1 MAVVPVIL
9 KLLAQKAPG
18 LTSALS
24 EVRKDFGDL
33 ASLVD
38 TVKLKAAG
46 FTLAT
51 TVGIAS
57 LGGQVVKQ
65 AGEFEQLQARMLS
78 VAKTAEGAS
87 AAFQNAIELASNSP
101 FDVKGVV
108 AATVQLEAF
117 GQRSKELL
125 PLVGNLA
132 AAFGKPIEEGA
143 QVLGK
148 AFSGSLEGFESLR
161 NTYGIS
167 TALLV
172 RYGATMAKT
181 GGIAV
186 STASDLQKARQALT
200 QIIQTRYGDAMER
213 QSRTL
218 FGAFSNLEDAV
229 SRFAAAFGTALI
241 PLATTITRA
250 LTAVVESFEQIP
262 APFRT
267 LIALG
272 GVATVTIG
280 ALATAVLGV
289 VGLVGNAI
297 PPLVSMGRAMGSL
310 GGTSAATAGEVTVT
324 VLATERM
331 GVANAAAS
339 ETVVNLARVVTG
351 AGIVQQAFNAEL
363 TYTSRALTGLTGQL
377 PALTAEVALYRQV
390 TSGASIG
397 TAQLALGAG
406 KAGPQLALA
415 TAGVQNLAV
424 ATPQASTGLANLA
437 ARTDAA
443 TRAGGVFAGLGLGP
457 VLLGIGAVAGGAT
470 LALANMH
477 NQNERLNQSVEQ
489 SARIFQD
496 AVRGLRQMQSFIE
509 QLTGKQAGYVRGNT
523 TAAEAV
529 AAFKEQ
535 LNEISPAELLDR
547 LEKAGKSIQ
556 DLRDELKLG
565 TEVANKQAAEIARI
579 EEEQSRLN
587 KTIELYKALMKSG
600 FSDQVNTQELDEAG
614 SQLEINQE
622 RLDTLRS
629 SFQRTSKENSL
640 KEELIPRLEATSKAF
655 EAASEHTQ
663 QFSAYLSS
671 VGRTDSIPQ
680 VNRAI
685 ELTNQRLQQV
695 RKDLEGQGLP
705 LNNLVAL
712 RERLLNANPK
722 EQQAI
727 NDLLKLEDARVDL
740 VKKRE
745 DLEQAGVRE
754 KIRQADLAIER
765 ENVRLGESLT
775 RERERVAAQLN
786 LVRSGSEEELSIRK
800 RLASL
805 DDRIRTDKVTKA
817 RDAFETEQGALR
829 DGLDALRGSGEASAE
844 EIAGAIEQIILKTE
858 AWQAAN
864 KGILAQSP
872 DLTQSVSGALR
883 GLRRDL
889 DSATRAIPKERVD
902 EALAAAKELGT
913 EAINAEQKLA
923 AATKGIEQ
931 LRALQA
937 SGEITTTRERAR
949 LQSEI
954 NKLTNE
960 ELKLRT
966 EVAKEERAQARETD
980 ALRRGGLETELEL
993 LKVRQEQSGQDLSSQ
1008 IRDKEQQILA
1018 EKLQAIREQEQA
1030 EIDSGV
1036 NATRA
1041 RERAEIRITQ
1051 LKNEET
1057 LKRMQA
1063 ESDLTGAV
1071 ESEAKKQEDIRK
1083 RYQDQRLGG
1092 PNSPLKSLA
1101 EVSEELQM
1109 LGAFDLGSGFGR
1121 SRSNARQSPPSGLFE
1136 VQRQIESDI
1145 TSGDRVAGRGQRG
1158 RYTDAINAAERTP
1171 TFVAPDGPGT
1181 PAAGTVNNYYVSLQ
1195 NRALD
1200 VNDPASQQAVKQL
1213 VGQFITEAQHRG
1225 VA

>member
-496 AVRGLRQMQSFIE
+496 AVLGLRQMQGLIE
-509 QLTGKQAGYVRGNT
+509 QLTGKEANYVRGNT
-523 TAAEAV
+523 NAADAV
-529 AAFKEQ
+529 AAFKEK
-535 LNEISPAELLDR
+535 LKDVVPAELLGR
-547 LEKAGKSIQ
+547 LEASGLSIQ
-556 DLRDELKLG
+556 DLRDNFKDG
-565 TEVANKQAAEIARI
+565 TEKAGKYAAQIKQL
-579 EEEQSRLN
+579 EEEQASLT
-587 KTIELYKALMKSG
+587 KTVELYRSIPEPG
-600 FSDQVNTQELDEAG
+600 FAEAQGLAEAATQMEVNQNLLD
-614 SQLEINQE
+614 S
-622 RLDTLRS
+622 LRAS
-629 SFQRTSKENSL
+629 LQRVAKENGL
-640 KEELIPRLEATSKAF
+640 NEELIPRLEATSKAF
-655 EAASEHTQ
+655 DAANVHSE

-671 VGRTDSIPQ
+671 VGKTESVPQ
-680 VNRAI
+680 LNRAI
-685 ELTNQRLQQV
+685 ELTSQKLQQV
-695 RKDLEGQGLP
+695 RTDLEGQGLP

-712 RERLLNANPK
+712 QERLLEAKGP
-722 EQQAI
+722 EREAI
-727 NDLLKLEDARVDL
+727 QNVLKLEEARLDL
-740 VKKRE
+740 VKKR
-745 DLEQAGVRE
+745 DSQEQVGVRE
-754 KIRQADLAIER
+754 KLRQADLAIER

-872 DLTQSVSGALR
+872 DLSQSVSGALQ

-923 AATKGIEQ
+923 AATKGLEQ

-1057 LKRMQA
+1057 LKRMRA

-1071 ESEAKKQEDIRK
+1071 ESEAKKQEDILNRF
-1083 RYQDQRLGG
+1083 REQRLGG
-1092 PNSPLKSLA
+1092 PNSPLQSLA
-1101 EVSEELQM
+1101 EVSAQLSS
-1109 LGAFDLGSGFGR
+1109 LGSFDLSSGFGR

-1171 TFVAPDGPGT
+1171 TFVAPDGPGA
-1181 PAAGTVNNYYVSLQ
+1181 PVTVNNYYVSLQ
-1195 NRALD
+1195 NRAID
-1200 VNDPASQQAVKQL
+1200 VNDPASKQSVKQL
-1213 VGQFITEAQHRG
+1213 VGEFITEAQHRG